1 MTIKFDSQK
10 NSSSIIKVIGVGGG
24 GSNAVNFMF
33 SQGIKDVDFIVT
45 NTDKQALEKSPIP
58 VKIQLGSSITEGWGA
73 GAIPETGRKAAMETI
88 DEIKEHLNNNTK
100 MVFITA
106 GLGGG
111 TGTGA
116 APVIAQ
122 IAKEMGIL
130 TVGIVT
136 LPFSFEGRK
145 RQQQAVQGLDELR
158 NNVDTLLVI
167 CNDKLRELHGD
178 LKLSDAFHK
187 ADNILTIAAK
197 GIAEIITVTG
207 HINVDFNDVNTV
219 MRDSGVAI
227 MGTGIA
233 EGTNRAVD
241 AVEMALSSPLLNDN
255 DINGAKDVLL
265 YLSSGAEEISMD
277 EVTEITDYI
286 QNAAG
291 STAEII
297 WGNGTDDT
305 LDNKISVTLIAT
317 GFKTSMVNEGPIV
330 REPNV
335 NKVVNT
341 LDEAPK
347 TESILPAK
355 NEVVEEEMKLII
367 KSPEPKTDKS
377 NTPEKVF
384 NESDYFATSEMEN
397 SEKEITVEL
406 DIPKNELDVPKKED
420 EMFLFTKSDNS
431 EESKVDE
438 TSPSHIFDPINKS
451 SEVKSIPD
459 EEANLMINKNQ
470 DRVDR
475 LKKMSLQIKNQEV
488 LAQIEK
494 TPAYLRRNVTLEE
507 NSPSNESSM
516 STLSLNTDDSNNT
529 EFKQNSYLHDN
540 VD

>member
-24 GSNAVNFMF
+24 GSNAVNFMY

-106 GLGGG
+106 GMGGG

-158 NNVDTLLVI
+158 KNVDTLLVI

-219 MRDSGVAI
+219 MRNSGVAI

-297 WGNGTDDT
+297 WGNGTDDK

-317 GFKTSMVNEGPIV
+317 GFKTSMVNEGPII
-330 REPNV
+330 RESHVP
-335 NKVVNT
+335 KVVNT
-341 LDEAPK
+341 LDDSPK
-347 TESILPAK
+347 AESLPQVK
-355 NEVVEEEMKLII
+355 DEVVEEEMKLII
-367 KSPEPKTDKS
+367 KSPDTKTDKS
-377 NTPEKVF
+377 NTPEKIF
-384 NESDYFATSEMEN
+384 NESDYFATTGMEN

-406 DIPKNELDVPKKED
+406 DAPKKED
-420 EMFLFTKSDNS
+420 EMFLFTKSDDS
-431 EESKVDE
+431 IESNVDE
-438 TSPSHIFDPINKS
+438 TVPSQIFDPINKS
-451 SEVKSIPD
+451 SEVKSIP
-459 EEANLMINKNQ
+459 EEETNLMSSKNQ
-470 DRVDR
+470 ERVER
-475 LKKMSLQIKNQEV
+475 LKKMSLQIKNQDA
-488 LAQIEK
+488 LSHIEK
-494 TPAYLRRNVTLEE
+494 TPAYVRRNVPLED
-507 NSPSNESSM
+507 NSPSSESSM
-516 STLSLNTDDSNNT
+516 STLSLNTDDSSTT
-529 EFKQNSYLHDN
+529 EFKKNPYLHDN